1 VGREKYHEINIL
13 FNLGDY
19 KMALKG
25 DRVEHLTDISFF
37 KADAVIERGL
47 IVAHLTG
54 GSGAAMDDSLAQ
66 VDTVSSTGDLAA
78 GLILN
83 DVVNL
88 DLTRQQYNAHKDEV
102 QLGGK
107 VTLLRRG
114 TVVTDQISGT
124 PVIGEK
130 VHFDATGKLTTASDP
145 AGKSMAVGR
154 WLGIKDKDG
163 YAKVEINIV

>member
-1 VGREKYHEINIL
+1 
-13 FNLGDY
+13 
-19 KMALKG
+19 MALKG

-37 KADAVIERGL
+37 KSDAVIERGL

-66 VDTVSSTGDLAA
+66 VDTVSSTGDSAA

-83 DVVNL
+83 DVVNI
-88 DLTRQQYNAHKDEV
+88 DLTRQQYNAHQDEM

-114 TVVTDQISGT
+114 TVVTDQVSGT
-124 PVIGEK
+124 PVVGEAA
-130 VHFDATGKLTTASDP
+130 HFDATGRLCTASENS
-145 AGKSMAVGR
+145 GSQQVGR
-154 WLGIKDKDG
+154 WLGVLDSDG
-163 YAKVEINIV
+163 FCKVEINIV